1 MRFELIVLEFN
12 EYSMRQMRKGW
23 LMLSALCLLGFNSLA
38 QDYPT
43 LQQQAQRL
51 QSLANSNSS
60 VTLESLTKTAG
71 GKDVWVLSIGT
82 GDLENKPAMAVV
94 GGVEG
99 SHLLGVE
106 MTIRFA
112 ESLVNNHAD
121 ALESTTFYVF
131 PNMSPDAYEQYFAG
145 LKYERSGN
153 AKATDDDRDGRLNED
168 PFEDLDGNG
177 MITMMRVADVT
188 GDWVTHP
195 ADDRVM
201 IPADKSK
208 GEKGAYHY
216 FTEGKDN
223 DMDGAFNE
231 DGEGG
236 IHFNKS
242 LTYEFPYF
250 TPGAGEH
257 PVSEL
262 ENRALLDLL
271 YTKFNIYGIFT
282 FGPGNNLSSP
292 WKYNRAGASKRVVT
306 SILNEDAGLNKL
318 ASDTYNAS
326 VGLKD
331 APESGAQGGDFFQWA
346 YFHFGRLSFGTPGW
360 WAPMVKESEGQEANK
375 DKNREVN
382 FLRWAE
388 QEGLSDYFVEWKEI
402 QHPDFPGKKVEVGG
416 IAPFKMM
423 NPPISMIDEVAE
435 KHNAFIVELASLQSD
450 IQLVNLQTEEV
461 GKGLTRVTVDL
472 YNPGTLPTHSQ
483 MGTRS
488 KWLRRIKV
496 ELKLGNGQE
505 IVSGRKIELISSLQ
519 GDESQT
525 MTWLIKGKGSLSISA
540 GAAHAGNDEISVNLK

>member
-1 MRFELIVLEFN
+1 MITNMF
-12 EYSMRQMRKGW
+12 SMRQFTRKLLTLGG
-23 LMLSALCLLGFNSLA
+23 LCLMGLYSIA

-51 QSLANSNSS
+51 QSLANGNNAVSLS
-60 VTLESLTKTAG
+60 SLTKTEG
-71 GKDVWVLSIGT
+71 GKDIWMLSIGT
-82 GDLENKPAMAVV
+82 GDLDNKPAMAIV

-106 MTIRFA
+106 MAIRFA
-112 ESLVNNHAD
+112 ENLVNDRSD
-121 ALESTTFYVF
+121 ALEQTTFYIF
-131 PNMSPDAYEQYFAG
+131 PNMSPDAYEQYFAN
-145 LKYERSGN
+145 LKWERSGN
-153 AKATDDDRDGRLNED
+153 AKATDDDRDGRNGED
-168 PFEDLDGNG
+168 PFDDLNGDG

-188 GDWVTHP
+188 GDWVMHP
-195 ADDRVM
+195 ADARVM
-201 IPADKSK
+201 IKADKSK

-231 DGEGG
+231 DGPGG

-242 LTYEFPYF
+242 LTYQFPYF

-257 PVSEL
+257 PVSEV

-306 SILNEDAGLNKL
+306 SVLREDAGLNKL
-318 ASDTYNAS
+318 ASDAYNKT

-331 APESGAQGGDFFQWA
+331 APASGAQGGDFFQWA

-360 WAPMVKESEGQEANK
+360 WAPMVEEAEGQEPNK

-388 QEGLSDYFVEWKEI
+388 QEGLSNYFVEWTEI
-402 QHPDFPGKKVEVGG
+402 EHPDFPGKKVEVGG

-423 NPPISMIDEVAE
+423 NPPVSMIDEVAE
-435 KHNAFIVELASLQSD
+435 KHNEFILQLASLQSD
-450 IQLVNLQTEEV
+450 VELVNLQTEEV
-461 GKGLTRVTVDL
+461 SKGLTRITVDL

-483 MGTRS
+483 MGERS
-488 KWLRRIKV
+488 KWLRRVKV

-505 IVSGRKIELISSLQ
+505 IVSGRKIELISSIQ
-519 GDESQT
+519 GDESRT
-525 MTWLIKGKGSLSISA
+525 LTWLVRGKGSLEISA
-540 GAAHAGNDEISVNLK
+540 GAAHAGNDQLTVNLK